1 MSTVTPGENWLD
13 ESKKSHRLLFSELDV
28 ILRALDR
35 FFTLDNLPASR
46 SPVSQKNLHPELSAA
61 RDVIL
66 RVLAILDIII
76 PESNRNAYWF
86 QKFAE
91 NKLLDNRTRDMMRAG
106 MYRQD
111 SPEKSLYLLYDSF
124 ISLKSL
130 IADILKNSSIEYSTL
145 RNFGNI
151 LSKEIRENEFF
162 NPFRLDITPEL
173 DFIDNREIK
182 EIVRGIK
189 DRETKKFT
197 SILFLHLFRLFR
209 FINHMDH
216 KSMRPMAM
224 STSVLIFSLL
234 KSEIEVFRSFIE
246 KTAGKVGD
254 EELVMLLKSLS
265 YQFSMESKRVFQQ
278 ELKDI
283 FEKKSPAQLRGK
295 IENSRGILK
304 NLTEQAVIQLAKHWN
319 PNVKGER
326 IFDFFINKTSQS
338 VKLREDVYVLNRL
351 LKELEKRADSPADGS
366 EILKV
371 LMSYMDYFED
381 FAFKLIRYDDFEEFS
396 RLFHN
401 VRKNYDNGADVQRI
415 LESSHHFSI
424 FLDTTLRQIEN
435 RAELKGRRLDVD
447 KMEDFVRQYLPIKD

>member
-1 MSTVTPGENWLD
+1 MSKATPGESWLD
-13 ESKKSHRLLFSELDV
+13 ESKKANRLLFSELDV
-28 ILRALDR
+28 LLRALDR

-46 SPVSQKNLHPELSAA
+46 SPISQKNLHPELSAA

-66 RVLAILDIII
+66 RVLAILDIVI

-111 SPEKSLYLLYDSF
+111 TAEKSLYLLYDSF

-130 IADILKNSSIEYSTL
+130 SADILKSSSIEYSTF

-151 LSKEIRENEFF
+151 IGKEIRENEFF
-162 NPFRLDITPEL
+162 NPFRLDINPQL

-182 EIVRGIK
+182 EIVRGISDK
-189 DRETKKFT
+189 EIKKTT

-209 FINHMDH
+209 FITHMDH

-224 STSVLIFSLL
+224 STSILIFSLL
-234 KSEIEVFRSFIE
+234 KSEVEVFRSYIE
-246 KTAGKVGD
+246 MTAGKIGD
-254 EELVMLLKSLS
+254 EELVMLLRSLS

-283 FEKKSPAQLRGK
+283 FDKKTPSQLRGK

-304 NLTEQAVIQLAKHWN
+304 NLTEQAIIQLARHWN

-338 VKLREDVYVLNRL
+338 VKLREDIYVLNRL
-351 LKELEKRADSPADGS
+351 LKEFEQRADSPGDSS

-381 FAFKLIRYDDFEEFS
+381 FAFKLIRFDDFEEFS

-401 VRKNYDNGADVQRI
+401 VRKDYDNGADMQKI
-415 LESSHHFSI
+415 LDSGHHFSI
-424 FLDTTLRQIEN
+424 FLDTTLRHIEN
-435 RAELKGRRLDVD
+435 RAELKGRKLDVD
-447 KMEDFVRQYLPIKD
+447 KMEDFVRQYLPVKD